1 MNIVYF
7 VFQDIS
13 GIKLQMG
20 VSGKGVTIFC
30 GEHPDFTPLNNFPW
44 SVKSTVLYWGIIIIV
59 MWIIMQGSHSWR
71 ELQRKAIAAG
81 NGCPF
86 SKYDREIGIGNLL
99 IITSPKFNSK
109 TSHHWQL
116 ILRTGVYAWLV
127 YRLVHGVHSCLNNA
141 CYCTIYYSCHR
152 TRTSLKSSCSPAR
165 PRGPARPCGSRVLST
180 TPSSGL

>member
-59 MWIIMQGSHSWR
+59 MLCRVRIAGVNFKGKQLQLEMVAPSVSIIR
-71 ELQRKAIAAG
+71 V
-81 NGCPF
+81 
-86 SKYDREIGIGNLL
+86 
-99 IITSPKFNSK
+99 
-109 TSHHWQL
+109 HW
-116 ILRTGVYAWLV
+116 
-127 YRLVHGVHSCLNNA
+127 
-141 CYCTIYYSCHR
+141 
-152 TRTSLKSSCSPAR
+152 
-165 PRGPARPCGSRVLST
+165 
-180 TPSSGL
+180 